1 MDAQTVRQKLLA
13 AAASGK
19 ANRLRPADLT
29 LEELGAMAD
38 FCRVAPGVGF
48 SPPQRDYMRGGYLCV
63 PSADEID
70 AANAAAPANHRIGYR
85 GTLDGEAAMPVDQF
99 TCARPNEVF
108 GFAWLLLYGA
118 RFDFLGEDAFPQPE
132 PMT

>member
-29 LEELGAMAD
+29 LAELSAMAD

-48 SPPQRDYMRGGYLCV
+48 SAEQREYMAGGYLCAQ
-63 PSADEID
+63 PADVD

-85 GTLDGEAAMPVDQF
+85 VTLDGEGAMPVDQF